1 MMSMFTATPKTQ
13 HTERDQLS
21 VLLAVTLFCA
31 ALFRFVE
38 LPTFTWDIP
47 HILGSPLGFSLT
59 GGWMLAILMTGLV
72 ATGTLSIMQGHPL
85 RGKQE
90 RGIAFFLIT
99 PSLGAL
105 LGSLFLIRAATWS
118 AWLGAL
124 ILDGIFIG
132 LLVHFSYRAV
142 SPDSAGYATSRTIL
156 NVADYLICFVLFGL
170 ILQSQGRALILAPAT
185 FIITGLLALDL
196 LSAAGTKSGAILLF
210 GVILGFL
217 ESEWVWVL
225 GYWPVSEWTA
235 AASLTLILYLLNGI
249 IYQYLLKRLTQRVI
263 WEFAIVSICV
273 LMMVLWL
280 KP

>member
-1 MMSMFTATPKTQ
+1 MFTATPKRQ
-13 HTERDQLS
+13 HAERDQLS

-38 LPTFTWDIP
+38 LPTFTWGIP

-59 GGWMLAILMTGLV
+59 GDWMLAVLMTGLV
-72 ATGTLSIMQGHPL
+72 ATGTLSIMQSHPL
-85 RGKQE
+85 HDKQE
-90 RGIAFFLIT
+90 RSIVFSLIT
-99 PSLGAL
+99 PSIGTL
-105 LGSLFLIRAATWS
+105 LGSLFLIRATTWS
-118 AWLGAL
+118 AWLGTL

-132 LLVHFSYRAV
+132 ILVHFSYRAT
-142 SPDSAGYATSRTIL
+142 SPDSSGYATSRTIL

-170 ILQSQGRALILAPAT
+170 ILKSQGRALILAPTT
-185 FIITGLLALDL
+185 FVITGMLALDL
-196 LSAAGTKSGAILLF
+196 LSAAGTKSDSVLLFGAILAL
-210 GVILGFL
+210 L

-249 IYQYLLKRLTQRVI
+249 LYQYLLKRLTQRVI
-263 WEFAIVSICV
+263 WEFAVVAICV

>member
-1 MMSMFTATPKTQ
+1 MFTATPETQ

-38 LPTFTWDIP
+38 LPTFTWGIP

-59 GGWMLAILMTGLV
+59 GDWMLVILMTGLV
-72 ATGTLSIMQGHPL
+72 VTGTLSIMQSHPL
-85 RGKQE
+85 HKEQE
-90 RGIAFFLIT
+90 RSIIFSLIT
-99 PSLGAL
+99 PSMGAL
-105 LGSLFLIRAATWS
+105 LGSLFLIRATTWS
-118 AWLGAL
+118 AWLGTLVMA
-124 ILDGIFIG
+124 GMFIG
-132 LLVHFSYRAV
+132 VLVHFSYRAI
-142 SPDSAGYATSRTIL
+142 SPDSTGYAASRTIL

-170 ILQSQGRALILAPAT
+170 ILRSQGRALILAPTT
-185 FIITGLLALDL
+185 FIITSLLALDL
-196 LSAAGTKSGAILLF
+196 LSAAGTKSGGILLF

-249 IYQYLLKRLTQRVI
+249 LYQYLLKRLTQRVI
-263 WEFAIVSICV
+263 WEFAVVTLCV